1 MLVIPFEKL
10 KQVPLDTIHAL
21 CWVFKDGEW
30 LRIKN
35 LNYGRGIDLPIL
47 KEHVVGCLLKKQRY
61 IMTDESDFEATP
73 QQTEMFNPVEMTGE
87 DTLTTIRILSGQLDE
102 MDSDVAALEVAL
114 KEAKQVRKTMAE
126 VTLPEI
132 MNSIGMADFTMNDG
146 KKVKLT
152 TFYDAKI
159 KNKLQAFSYLESVG
173 DQSIIKDT
181 VTLNFERGDH
191 EQANTIVDELT
202 TQGVALKRKE
212 DVHPSTLK
220 AYVKEKL
227 ESGANIPMEAFGVYI
242 GNRVTIK

>member
-1 MLVIPFEKL
+1 
-10 KQVPLDTIHAL
+10 
-21 CWVFKDGEW
+21 
-30 LRIKN
+30 
-35 LNYGRGIDLPIL
+35 
-47 KEHVVGCLLKKQRY
+47 
-61 IMTDESDFEATP
+61 MTDESDFDAVP
-73 QQTEMFNPVEMTGE
+73 KQQELFTQQDLGE
-87 DTLTTIRILSGQLDE
+87 DTLTTIRILSGQLAELD
-102 MDSDVAALEVAL
+102 DDVATLENTL
-114 KEAKQVRKTMAE
+114 KDLKAKRKELAE
-126 VTLPEI
+126 VKLPEI

-173 DQSIIKDT
+173 DESIIKDT

-191 EQANTIVDELT
+191 DRANSIVEELAD
-202 TQGVALKRKE
+202 QGIALKRKE

-227 ESGANIPMEAFGVYI
+227 EAGADIPMEAFGIYI